1 MTRKSELAIVLN
13 PAAQGGAYDDR
24 RIKSLRAIAGSRAV
38 IFSTE
43 RRDLTDAVA
52 EGVRER
58 GAETVAVI
66 GGDGTIS
73 NVLTALHRAYGEQPL
88 PRIALLRGGTMNTTA
103 NAFDVPRRQ
112 PEELLRQLL
121 AARAETI
128 VARATLKVQ
137 GRLGFLFSTGAMVG
151 FLDALYETRAA
162 GQGSSLRALS
172 LLARGSWSALTGG
185 EGPLLS
191 RIETPLLA
199 AARVDGEEH
208 PAHRYTLFAAGTVE
222 SIGLGFRPFPRAAEC
237 QSEFQLFA
245 FHASLQTLARQ
256 LSRIRRGQ
264 PIANGL
270 GYDPLAKRVELD
282 AQGSGFRYALDGDIY
297 ESGDKLAVEAGPR
310 IEIRVA

>member
-1 MTRKSELAIVLN
+1 MTRQSEIAIVLN
-13 PAAQGGAYDDR
+13 PEAHGKSYDER
-24 RIKSLRAIAGSRAV
+24 RIKGLRAIAGSRAV
-38 IFSTE
+38 IFATE

-58 GAETVAVI
+58 GTGTVAVI

-73 NVLTALHRAYGEQPL
+73 NVLTALHRAYGDAPL

-103 NAFDVPRRQ
+103 NAFGVPRRQ
-112 PEELLRQLL
+112 PEELLRRLL

-128 VARATLKVQ
+128 VARATLEVE
-137 GRLGFLFSTGAMVG
+137 GRLGFLFSTGAMIG
-151 FLDALYETRAA
+151 FLDALYESRQS
-162 GQGSSLRALS
+162 GQGSSLRALT
-172 LLARGSWSALTGG
+172 LLARGSWTALTGG
-185 EGPLLS
+185 EGELLS

-199 AARVDGEEH
+199 AARVDDEEH

-237 QSEFQLFA
+237 QHEFQLFA

-256 LSRIRRGQ
+256 LPRIRRGQ

-270 GYDPLAKRVELD
+270 GYDPLAQHIELD
-282 AQGSGFRYALDGDIY
+282 AQGSAFRYALDGDIY
-297 ESGDKLAVEAGPR
+297 EAQGKLKVDVGPR
-310 IEIRVA
+310 LEIRVG